1 MPKKSVKRKETDD
14 PPGSSRQGKRKE
26 TDDPPESSR
35 QGKRRQLRGDKGKT
49 INRPPFLRILLS
61 DKTRQLGGLAS
72 PELICI
78 PDVTYLSNITDDC
91 GYLYDLVS
99 RVCEV
104 DKEKIKLYCQN
115 DGEMRS
121 EDDDGWTAVTR
132 WQALEGGMYLCVVP
146 EGITYI
152 TQ

>member
-1 MPKKSVKRKETDD
+1 
-14 PPGSSRQGKRKE
+14 
-26 TDDPPESSR
+26 
-35 QGKRRQLRGDKGKT
+35 DKGKAVK
-49 INRPPFLRILLS
+49 PPSFLRIRLS

-78 PDVTYLSNITDDC
+78 PDITYLSNIADDC

-104 DKEKIKLYCQN
+104 DEEKVKLYCQN
-115 DGEMRS
+115 DGKMRS
-121 EDDDGWTAVTR
+121 EDDRGWAAVAR
-132 WQALEGGMYLCVVP
+132 LQALEGGTYLCVVP
-146 EGITYI
+146 EGITSI

>member
-1 MPKKSVKRKETDD
+1 MSTRSAKRKETDD
-14 PPGSSRQGKRKE
+14 PPGSDRQE
-26 TDDPPESSR
+26 
-35 QGKRRQLRGDKGKT
+35 KRRLLRGDKGKA
-49 INRPPFLRILLS
+49 IKPPSFLRIRLS

-78 PDVTYLSNITDDC
+78 PDITYLSNIADDC

-104 DKEKIKLYCQN
+104 DEEKVKLYSQS
-115 DGEMRS
+115 DGKMRS
-121 EDDDGWTAVTR
+121 EDDGGWILVAR
-132 WQALEGGMYLCVVP
+132 QQALEGGTYLCVVP
-146 EGITYI
+146 EGITSI